1 MVGLTEH
8 HTMEIVYKFTIQ
20 TSMALGNGKSQLLLE
35 MEKQV
40 WQLLFSMVEG
50 GDLDT
55 LLQQL
60 VKGGIPWDLLAAV
73 PEGDRKW
80 FDLSTTSAQVATSSS
95 HHISSSSS
103 PPPAIV
109 NVTHPIPSSC
119 AQALMTQDRADSDMD
134 LGPDFEHA
142 RHTPPTP
149 PSPLSDLQEPMDT
162 HPDCQGHTPV
172 NADHLPQTQ
181 PDYPDESNIS
191 LVGRINQDL
200 DEDIVVDDVVS
211 AVVSLPDSPVRPPR
225 TWARLG
231 EKINE
236 SYTPTN
242 AQKNRRPHSG
252 TKRKNQKPSSQLLGE
267 KALKNLLAAGESYG
281 KPIDVESVDV
291 LMRNFPIME
300 EHQVRFDGFN
310 LLMQ

>member
-1 MVGLTEH
+1 
-8 HTMEIVYKFTIQ
+8 MEIVYKFTIQ
-20 TSMALGNGKSQLLLE
+20 TSMVLGNWKSQLLLE

-50 GDLDT
+50 GDINT

-60 VKGGIPWDLLAAV
+60 VKCGIPWDLLAAAL
-73 PEGDRKW
+73 EGDWKW
-80 FDLSTTSAQVATSSS
+80 FDLLTTSAQVATSSS

-109 NVTHPIPSSC
+109 DVTHPVPSSC
-119 AQALMTQDRADSDMD
+119 AQALTTQDRVDYDMD

-142 RHTPPTP
+142 WHIPPTP

-162 HPDCQGHTPV
+162 NPDCHSHMPV

-181 PDYPDESNIS
+181 PDYPNESKIS

-200 DEDIVVDDVVS
+200 DVDIVVDDAVSPVVS
-211 AVVSLPDSPVRPPR
+211 PSDSPVLSSR
-225 TWARLG
+225 TWACLG

-242 AQKNRRPHSG
+242 A
-252 TKRKNQKPSSQLLGE
+252 
-267 KALKNLLAAGESYG
+267 
-281 KPIDVESVDV
+281 
-291 LMRNFPIME
+291 
-300 EHQVRFDGFN
+300 
-310 LLMQ
+310 